1 MSIKNQDIERKVAE
15 WIAFA
20 DEDLRVARQ
29 ALKLSSSCPYRIV
42 AYHAQ
47 QCAEKY
53 LKAFL
58 VYKRVDFPYT
68 HDISRLL
75 ELSLKHG
82 SWANDLVAAVRLTSY
97 AVTARYP
104 GEDAKINK
112 KEALYSI
119 ELASLVRKT
128 IKTVLKNEGLG
139 SSKSSC

>member
-1 MSIKNQDIERKVAE
+1 MSIKRQDIEIKVRE
-15 WIAFA
+15 WTSFA

-58 VYKRVDFPYT
+58 VYKKKDFPYT
-68 HDISRLL
+68 HNIARLL
-75 ELSLKHG
+75 ELCQHHG
-82 SWANDLVAAVRLTSY
+82 SWPNDLLVAAELTSY

-104 GEDAKINK
+104 GEDTVSRT
-112 KEALYSI
+112 EALKAVES
-119 ELASLVRKT
+119 ASLARKT
-128 IKTVLKNEGLG
+128 VRSALKQEGLIL
-139 SSKSSC
+139 

>member
-1 MSIKNQDIERKVAE
+1 MSIKKQDIERKVAE
-15 WIAFA
+15 WTSFA

-58 VYKRVDFPYT
+58 VYKKKDFPYT

-75 ELSLKHG
+75 ELCLHHG
-82 SWANDLVAAVRLTSY
+82 SWPNDLLVATELTSY
-97 AVTARYP
+97 AVTVRYP
-104 GEDAKINK
+104 GEEAKVSK
-112 KEALYSI
+112 KEALRAV
-119 ELASLVRKT
+119 ELASLTRK
-128 IKTVLKNEGLG
+128 IVKSALRQEGLIL
-139 SSKSSC
+139 